1 MVVVCCWSVK
11 GGAGTTVVAA
21 GAALAA
27 AAAGPTLVVDLAGD
41 LAAGLGLDAGDE
53 PGVAE
58 WLAAGTDA
66 PPDALSR
73 LEVPVVPGLALLPRG
88 TGPLVADRA
97 ALLVQVLAAS
107 GRTVVVDAGVAARC
121 RVARC
126 LAAQADRSL
135 LVTRLCVLSLRRV
148 GQALV
153 RPSGVVVV
161 REPGR
166 LLSLDDVKAAAGA
179 PVVAEV
185 AADPAVA
192 RAVDLGLAR
201 ARLPRSFAAAVASVT
216 S

>member
-1 MVVVCCWSVK
+1 MLVVCWSVK

-27 AAAGPTLVVDLAGD
+27 ATVRPTLVVDLAGD
-41 LAAGLGLDAGDE
+41 VGDGLGLADGLG

-58 WLAAGTDA
+58 WLAAGPGA
-66 PPDALSR
+66 PPDALAR
-73 LEVPVVPGLALLPRG
+73 LEVPVVPGLTLLPRG
-88 TGPLVADRA
+88 RGPLAHDRA
-97 ALLVQVLAAS
+97 ALLVQVLAAA
-107 GRTVVVDAGVAARC
+107 GRTVVVDAGVLGRG

-126 LAAQADRSL
+126 LAARGDRSL
-135 LVTRLCVLSLRRV
+135 LVTRLCTLALRRI
-148 GQALV
+148 GEAPI

-166 LLSLDDVKAAAGA
+166 LLSLDDAKAAAGA

-201 ARLPRSFAAAVASVT
+201 GRLPRSFVTAVAAVT

>member
-1 MVVVCCWSVK
+1 MLVVCWSVK
-11 GGAGTTVVAA
+11 GGAGTTVVVA

-27 AAAGPTLVVDLAGD
+27 SATRPTLVVDLAGD
-41 LAAGLGLDAGDE
+41 VGDGLGVTPGTG

-58 WLAAGTDA
+58 WLAAGPGA
-66 PPDALSR
+66 PPDALAR
-73 LEVPVVPGLALLPRG
+73 LEVPVVPGLALLRRG
-88 TGPLVADRA
+88 SGPLAPDRA
-97 ALLVQVLAAS
+97 ALLVQVLAAG
-107 GRTVVVDAGVAARC
+107 GRTVVVDAGVPAGC

-126 LAAQADRSL
+126 LAARADRSL
-135 LVTRLCVLSLRRV
+135 LVTRLCALALRRV
-148 GQALV
+148 DQAPM

-166 LLSLDDVKAAAGA
+166 LLSLDDVKTAAGA

-185 AADPAVA
+185 AVDPAVA

-201 ARLPRSFAAAVASVT
+201 GRLPRSFAAAMAAVT